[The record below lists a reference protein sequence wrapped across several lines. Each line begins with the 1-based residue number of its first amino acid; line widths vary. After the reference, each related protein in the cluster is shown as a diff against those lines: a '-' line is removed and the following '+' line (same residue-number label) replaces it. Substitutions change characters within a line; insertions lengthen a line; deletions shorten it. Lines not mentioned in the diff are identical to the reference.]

1 MCLFR
6 QSAAL
11 TAAAGSWWSELQKV
25 GVNAN
30 LTLVGD
36 EYLKIGH
43 WSQMAW
49 AATAKLGCGVQ
60 WCETKG
66 DESLG
71 DWSKF
76 TYVVC
81 NYSPAGNSHE
91 PIYEPGPPCSK
102 CGSGTGNDQNAC
114 SGSLCNGAQ

>member
-1 MCLFR
+1 MRCSDSVGLSFA
-6 QSAAL
+6 AAL
-11 TAAAGSWWSELQKV
+11 TAAAESWWSELQKV
-25 GVNAN
+25 VVSSN

-49 AATAKLGCGVQ
+49 AASAKLGCGVQ

-66 DESLG
+66 DVTG

-81 NYSPAGNSHE
+81 NYSPA
-91 PIYEPGPPCSK
+91 
-102 CGSGTGNDQNAC
+102 
-114 SGSLCNGAQ
+114 